1 MIDNEAR
8 FAQLKDS
15 LIIDTKPHG
24 HGDVHTLLYMYGLVD
39 KWNKLGKKWVVF
51 F

>member
-24 HGDVHTLLYMYGLVD
+24 RKKKYFILFFFKLQ
-39 KWNKLGKKWVVF
+39 NKFLFYF
-51 F
+51 FIKI